1 MKESTN
7 PFEFC
12 FDEETNQLCTK
23 NLKTG
28 KIEKLSEKHKAFL
41 TVDKADI
48 ERCHKLTK
56 KLLDKKIKL

>member
-1 MKESTN
+1 M
-7 PFEFC
+7 
-12 FDEETNQLCTK
+12 D
-23 NLKTG
+23 LK
-28 KIEKLSEKHKAFL
+28 KLSEKHKAFL